1 MHRVGAV
8 NARLP
13 VIGVTLD
20 SEPPTQPG
28 AGGYSRFPWYAIRQ
42 NYMDMIAA
50 CGGLPV
56 GLGHDTAGAAA
67 MVARLDGLVVTGGAF
82 DVPPDLYGAP
92 EVHASVQT
100 KPRRTRAEAALVK
113 AAMARGLPILG
124 ICGGM
129 QLLAV
134 LLGGTLVQHIPD
146 SYPAA
151 LAHEQP
157 NPRDEAGHDVY
168 IMAGTQLARLVGTDR
183 MAVNSSHHQ
192 AVRDAG
198 RGAICARAPDGVV
211 EALELPGY
219 PFCIG
224 VQWHPEFGIS
234 AGDRLLFEGLIDAAR
249 QAGT

>member
-1 MHRVGAV
+1 M

-13 VIGVTLD
+13 LIGVTLD
-20 SEPPTQPG
+20 GEPPAPQGT
-28 AGGYSRFPWYAIRQ
+28 GGYSCFPWYAIRQ

-56 GLGHDTAGAAA
+56 ALGHDPALAAR
-67 MVARLDGLVVTGGAF
+67 MVSRLDGLVVTGGAF
-82 DVPPDLYGAP
+82 DVPPDLYGAT
-92 EVHASVQT
+92 EAHASVRT
-100 KPRRTRAEAALVK
+100 KPRRTAAEAALVR
-113 AAMARGLPILG
+113 AALAKGIPILG

-146 SYPAA
+146 ALAHA

-168 IMAGTQLARLVGTDR
+168 IMADTHLARLVGADCLP
-183 MAVNSSHHQ
+183 VNSSHHQ
-192 AVRDAG
+192 AVHDTG
-198 RGAICARAPDGVV
+198 RGIVCARAPDGVI
-211 EALELPGY
+211 EALELPGH

>member
-1 MHRVGAV
+1 MS
-8 NARLP
+8 ARLP
-13 VIGVTLD
+13 LIGVTLD
-20 SEPPTQPG
+20 SEPPAPQGT
-28 AGGYSRFPWYAIRQ
+28 GGYSRFPWYAIRQ
-42 NYMDMIAA
+42 NYMDIIAA

-56 GLGHDTAGAAA
+56 ALGHDPAMAAA

-92 EVHASVQT
+92 DVHASVQT
-100 KPRRTRAEAALVK
+100 KPRRTMAEAALVE
-113 AAMARGLPILG
+113 AAMAKSMPILG

-146 SYPAA
+146 TYCAA

-168 IMAGTQLARLVGTDR
+168 IMAGTQLARLVGAGR
-183 MAVNSSHHQ
+183 LPVNSSHHQ

-198 RGAICARAPDGVV
+198 RGVICARAPDGVV

>member
-1 MHRVGAV
+1 MKSHFP
-8 NARLP
+8 L
-13 VIGVTLD
+13 IGVTLD
-20 SEPPTQPG
+20 SELPATEDR
-28 AGGYSRFPWYAIRQ
+28 AGYSRFPWYAIRQ

-56 GLGHDTAGAAA
+56 ALGHDASQAAA

-82 DVPPDLYGAP
+82 DVPPDLYGASDQ
-92 EVHASVQT
+92 HASMQT
-100 KPRRTRAEAALVK
+100 KPRRTVAETDLIH
-113 AAMARGLPILG
+113 AAMARGIPILG

-134 LLGGTLVQHIPD
+134 MMGGWLVQHIPD
-146 SYPAA
+146 TYPAA

-157 NPRDEAGHDVY
+157 NPRDEAGHAVNVV
-168 IMAGTQLARLVGTDR
+168 AGTHLARLVGQDR
-183 MAVNSSHHQ
+183 LAVNSSHHQ
-192 AVRDAG
+192 AVGDAG
-198 RGAICARAPDGVV
+198 RAVICATAPDGIV
-211 EALELPGY
+211 EAIELPGH

-249 QAGT
+249 QIRT